1 MTKSISLCLVAALIV
16 SACVQPPSNGAGP
29 GDSAPP
35 PAGAQPGSQEADWA
49 AIVRL
54 EDQAKA
60 IAKTSGC
67 STVSQCRTAPVGN
80 RACGGPRYYIAYCS
94 ASTDSA
100 ALFRKLDEVAA
111 AENAYNRKYQ
121 IASTCEYRMPA
132 PLALSGGECR
142 AAGR

>member
-1 MTKSISLCLVAALIV
+1 MTKSIGILVVAALV
-16 SACVQPPSNGAGP
+16 ASACVQPPANGAGT

-35 PAGAQPGSQEADWA
+35 LPGAQPRMQEADWA

-54 EDQAKA
+54 EDQAKV

-80 RACGGPRYYIAYCS
+80 RACGGPRYYIAYC
-94 ASTDSA
+94 AVTTDSV
-100 ALFRKLDEVAA
+100 ALFRKLAEVAA

-121 IASTCEYRMPA
+121 VVSTCEFRMPG
-132 PLALSGGECR
+132 PITLSGGECR
-142 AAGR
+142 TASQ